1 MEIKLTLHIDTV
13 NAVLTALGK
22 MPFEFAAPH
31 ITAIQQQAVP
41 QVQAKENEAK
51 AEGNNNPGLSD

>member
-13 NAVLTALGK
+13 NAALTALAK

-31 ITAIQQQAVP
+31 ITVIQQQAVP
-41 QVQAKENEAK
+41 QVQAKESEAK
-51 AEGNNNPGLSD
+51 AEGNDNPGLSD

>member
-31 ITAIQQQAVP
+31 INIIQQQAVP
-41 QVQAKENEAK
+41 QVKEREAQATTEE
-51 AEGNNNPGLSD
+51 NPGLSD